1 MVFDVPTSVTAAP
14 FIGVAVP
21 IALIVPPI
29 ALIVPIVARLAIR
42 AVTYVASVRGD
53 HTSRQSKDTCDHD
66 VASHTIERIHRLSPS
81 GQRSG

>member
-1 MVFDVPTSVTAAP
+1 MVFDVPTSVTAAF

-21 IALIVPPI
+21 V
-29 ALIVPIVARLAIR
+29 ALIVPIVTRLAIR
-42 AVTYVASVRGD
+42 TVTDVASVRGD

-66 VASHTIERIHRLSPS
+66 VASHTIERIHRLSPR